1 MRITKLALICALTLS
16 TGVAWAQQPT
26 VAKPKPT
33 VTTEATS
40 VGQVAPTPEMWFYD
54 QELRQRYSP
63 ELAVRRKAEF
73 ETDQRMRRMAA
84 REWFGIDNSR
94 PIANPTPHIG
104 GSYSPMWT
112 GGGRNAY
119 HWAGRSH
126 GATYIV
132 PSTRPVYT
140 IY

>member
-1 MRITKLALICALTLS
+1 MRILHFTMILALSLS
-16 TGVAWAQQPT
+16 ASAAWGQQPT
-26 VAKPKPT
+26 IAKPKASSTEPT
-33 VTTEATS
+33 SIGHVT
-40 VGQVAPTPEMWFYD
+40 PTPEMWFYD

-73 ETDQRMRRMAA
+73 ETEQRMRRMAA

-112 GGGRNAY
+112 GGGRNPY

-126 GATYIV
+126 GATYVV
-132 PSTRPVYT
+132 PTTRP
-140 IY
+140 IYQIY